1 MLNVRRTGNGASS
14 RVLRRASAAADE
26 FYRLLR
32 GRDI

>member
-1 MLNVRRTGNGASS
+1 MPNVRRTGNGALSHG
-14 RVLRRASAAADE
+14 LRRVSAAADE